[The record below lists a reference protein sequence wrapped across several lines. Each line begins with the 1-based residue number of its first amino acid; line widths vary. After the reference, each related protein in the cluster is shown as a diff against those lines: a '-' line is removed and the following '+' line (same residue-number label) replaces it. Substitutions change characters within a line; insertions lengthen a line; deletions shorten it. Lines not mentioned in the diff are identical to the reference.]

1 MKQENKKIKE
11 LKKKI
16 IPILR
21 QNDVTRSSVF
31 GSFARG
37 EDTPNSDI
45 DILVE
50 LKGAKGLF
58 FFVDLKRKLEE
69 TLKREVDLLTYRSIN
84 PRLKKYIYKDEVKIY
99 GKKL

>member
-16 IPILR
+16 IPILKK
-21 QNDVTRSSVF
+21 NDVVKSSVF

-37 EDTPNSDI
+37 EDTPDSDI
-45 DILVE
+45 DMLVE

-58 FFVDLKRKLEE
+58 FFVGLKRKLE
-69 TLKREVDLLTYRSIN
+69 KRLNRKVDLLTYRAVN
-84 PRLKKYIYKDEVKIY
+84 PRLKKYIYKDEIKIY
-99 GKKL
+99 G